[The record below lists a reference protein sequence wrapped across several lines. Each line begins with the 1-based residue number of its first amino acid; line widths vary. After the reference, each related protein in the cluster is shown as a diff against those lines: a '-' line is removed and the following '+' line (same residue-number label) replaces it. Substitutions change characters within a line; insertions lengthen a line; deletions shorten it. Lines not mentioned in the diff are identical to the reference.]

1 MVFNNAMIYVFFSVG
16 AASFWRKRAKEE
28 TCTGYSLDWAVRS
41 ATPLSELRLEH
52 KVEGQED
59 WLPAQ
64 EVRLTVTEATTEA
77 TIEATTEATTEAGTG
92 GPATNCRTYIG
103 TTTVPKNVIE
113 IRWGVVSRHDG

>member
-1 MVFNNAMIYVFFSVG
+1 MIFKNEMIYVFFSVG

-52 KVEGQED
+52 KVKGQED

-64 EVRLTVTEATTEA
+64 EVRLTPEATTEATTEA
-77 TIEATTEATTEAGTG
+77 TREAGTG

-113 IRWGVVSRHDG
+113 IRWGLVSRHDG